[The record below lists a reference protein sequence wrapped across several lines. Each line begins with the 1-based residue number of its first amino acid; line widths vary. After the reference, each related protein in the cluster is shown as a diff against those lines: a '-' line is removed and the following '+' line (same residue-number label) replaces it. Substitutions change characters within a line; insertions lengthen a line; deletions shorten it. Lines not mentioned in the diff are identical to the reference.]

1 MNTASFRDSGI
12 HASSSDLSASPTP
25 LGMSSSDLNAFLHNG
40 QTDNLSEHDPSNF
53 DEKRNRRLVRNRE
66 AARR

>member
-1 MNTASFRDSGI
+1 MNTASFGDT
-12 HASSSDLSASPTP
+12 HASSSDLSVSPPP
-25 LGMSSSDLNAFLHNG
+25 LGMSSSDLHAFLQNA
-40 QTDNLSEHDPSNF
+40 QQDNMSEHNF